1 MILNVFNIMSPFI
14 DCDVTA
20 DNKSLHDRLR
30 EKQDE
35 RDSDR
40 TLFAFLFTFIHITR
54 LAKMTFRSF
63 FVGIFTFGAQIFTVE
78 KLFFLCHNV
87 ALLNSILTGTSDRDS
102 KLLHKWL

>member
-40 TLFAFLFTFIHITR
+40 TLHEIECNVY
-54 LAKMTFRSF
+54 KM
-63 FVGIFTFGAQIFTVE
+63 
-78 KLFFLCHNV
+78 K
-87 ALLNSILTGTSDRDS
+87 
-102 KLLHKWL
+102 KWEVI

>member
-40 TLFAFLFTFIHITR
+40 TLGATEQE
-54 LAKMTFRSF
+54 
-63 FVGIFTFGAQIFTVE
+63 GIIVVIS
-78 KLFFLCHNV
+78 K
-87 ALLNSILTGTSDRDS
+87 SDR
-102 KLLHKWL
+102 

>member
-40 TLFAFLFTFIHITR
+40 TLAESR
-54 LAKMTFRSF
+54 NDM
-63 FVGIFTFGAQIFTVE
+63 
-78 KLFFLCHNV
+78 
-87 ALLNSILTGTSDRDS
+87 ILTILKIEMYLVNKINEFRGENN
-102 KLLHKWL
+102 